1 MNQDSDSDY
10 EQVFII
16 NDTDDSPVSQQPRGT
31 SSILSDVDY
40 DVDYQQNSR
49 DIEVVKTSIGGFL
62 VFVSVFVGILLFFTF
77 VAPHIKLNS
86 DYVGKVSFAL
96 FLLWLLYML
105 LSPSS
110 KSDLYLIAKSK
121 KNTVSNSSSSQG
133 KRGKFNTIQEHQAY
147 ERSVVS
153 SNEKQD
159 SVNKEAQRL
168 EKQRAEN
175 IELAVR
181 ALVSLKFKINRA
193 NDLVSRAL
201 DSGIPPED
209 TQMLIKYA
217 LTNNNKA

>member
-16 NDTDDSPVSQQPRGT
+16 NETEDSPVSQQPRGT
-31 SSILSDVDY
+31 ASILSDVDY

-86 DYVGKVSFAL
+86 DYVGKASFAL

-105 LSPSS
+105 ISPSS
-110 KSDLYLIAKSK
+110 KSDMYLIAKSK
-121 KNTVSNSSSSQG
+121 KNTASNSSSRQG
-133 KRGKFNTIQEHQAY
+133 RKNKINTIQGHTAHQA
-147 ERSVVS
+147 SVENQRI
-153 SNEKQD
+153 SNLTE
-159 SVNKEAQRL
+159 SQRL
-168 EKQRAEN
+168 EKQKAEN

-209 TQMLIKYA
+209 TQMLIRYA
-217 LTNNNKA
+217 LTNNNRA